1 METAQLQYLKAQI
14 EEVIKGIPER
24 RSAAI
29 DQASRGFDREKPKM
43 YYRGAEEAY
52 KYVIELIDFVSKES
66 K

>member
-1 METAQLQYLKAQI
+1 MTQLQYLKTQI

-24 RSAAI
+24 RNTAV

-52 KYVIELIDFVSKES
+52 KYVLELIEFASKEID
-66 K
+66 